1 MLADKTFHYSY
12 SQIDE
17 HKPAEF
23 CSLALKNSLRLDLG
37 LGYFSS
43 ASFHVLAN
51 GMAQFIVNGGKM
63 NLYINQYMSEEDYG
77 LFKGKYDNYFE
88 KGWLALCWKCRRL
101 LVREMSIFSNAL
113 HI

>member
-63 NLYINQYMSEEDYG
+63 NLYINLLLSAKTSSLACTCMHAHAS
-77 LFKGKYDNYFE
+77 LE
-88 KGWLALCWKCRRL
+88 K
-101 LVREMSIFSNAL
+101 
-113 HI
+113 